1 MRLYSPMQ
9 LLLLRNVRPRSSVQ
23 PKPRY
28 NDIYVSY
35 SDTHNST
42 TLAAVN
48 RNWDG
53 FPFFPFFF
61 RRDHRDKRLFFFVRL
76 IFLRLQLLACPPA
89 VYTRTSPFHPE
100 KESSRLPAT
109 RTQTHCDEVSRNGE
123 TTSALQASL
132 VGETT
137 YALPLLNGRS
147 ERHIHVYAPPRV
159 CPALAF
165 FREKRFPFSGRVSRA
180 AAFSAGGKQTREG
193 VTLGIVTPLRTGR
206 WSERRLRTCGGTGL
220 SLSIRSSPVCAFVY
234 TFAVSNEDVS
244 SPVFISFVTVR

>member
-1 MRLYSPMQ
+1 MQ
-9 LLLLRNVRPRSSVQ
+9 LLLLRNERPRSSVQ

-28 NDIYVSY
+28 NDIYTSY
-35 SDTHNST
+35 SDTHNLT

-48 RNWDG
+48 RNWEG

-61 RRDHRDKRLFFFVRL
+61 RRDHRDKRLFSRSFNFFTSSVARM
-76 IFLRLQLLACPPA
+76 P
-89 VYTRTSPFHPE
+89 TRGVHADISISSGKRVLP
-100 KESSRLPAT
+100 SSRNANALRRGFPKWG
-109 RTQTHCDEVSRNGE
+109 N
-123 TTSALQASL
+123 TSALQASL
-132 VGETT
+132 VGET
-137 YALPLLNGRS
+137 YALPLLNGRA
-147 ERHIHVYAPPRV
+147 ERHIHVYSPPRV

-180 AAFSAGGKQTREG
+180 AALSAGGKQTREG
-193 VTLGIVTPLRTGR
+193 VTLGIVTPLRTDR

-244 SPVFISFVTVR
+244 SPVFISFVTVQ